1 MGKTKLNHKI
11 RGEKMSKSI
20 KNPKSVKK
28 TDKKIKM
35 PPHAAKT
42 AAEEHVVP
50 FEFLPSFGKEE
61 ENSKL
66 GQKKG
71 YEVVAVKKL
80 FTEAAPHN
88 QFFVSDGSIIKNVAE
103 LVEALE
109 KMHEDTYKSHAN
121 EQKND
126 FGNWV
131 KDVFGQHELA
141 ENLKSAASKA
151 DAQLAV
157 AKTLLKELL

>member
-1 MGKTKLNHKI
+1 M
-11 RGEKMSKSI
+11 RKSVI
-20 KNPKSVKK
+20 KNPKSGKK
-28 TDKKIKM
+28 SDKNIKM
-35 PPHAAKT
+35 PSSAAK

-88 QFFVSDGSIIKNVAE
+88 QFFVSDGSVIKNVAE

-109 KMHEDTYKSHAN
+109 KMHEDTYKFHAN

-131 KDVFGQHELA
+131 KDVFGQHDLA
-141 ENLKSAASKA
+141 ENLKTAVSKA

-157 AKTLLKELL
+157 AKNLLKELL

>member
-1 MGKTKLNHKI
+1 MHKGKAKKQ
-11 RGEKMSKSI
+11 REKS
-20 KNPKSVKK
+20 
-28 TDKKIKM
+28 DKKIKM
-35 PPHAAKT
+35 PSNAVKA
-42 AAEEHVVP
+42 AAEEHVAP

-61 ENSKL
+61 ENAKI

-88 QFFVSDGSIIKNVAE
+88 QFFVSDGSVIKNVAE
-103 LVEALE
+103 LVESLE
-109 KMHEDTYKSHAN
+109 KMHEDTYKFHAN

-141 ENLKSAASKA
+141 ENLKTAESKG

>member
-1 MGKTKLNHKI
+1 MYKGKA
-11 RGEKMSKSI
+11 
-20 KNPKSVKK
+20 KK
-28 TDKKIKM
+28 TREKSDKKLKM
-35 PPHAAKT
+35 PSGIAK
-42 AAEEHVVP
+42 AAEEHVAP
-50 FEFLPSFGKEE
+50 FEFLPSFGKED
-61 ENSKL
+61 ENAKI

-80 FTEAAPHN
+80 LTEAPSHN
-88 QFFVSDGSIIKNVAE
+88 QFIVSDGSVIKNVAE
-103 LVEALE
+103 LIEALE
-109 KMHEDTYKSHAN
+109 KMHEDTYKFHAN

-141 ENLKSAASKA
+141 ENLKTAESKG